1 MKFNLNPF
9 KIYSDIEN
17 GNTYIRPLNI
27 FFAILVIG
35 IDILLVTLIESQAI
49 KLLKFFDGSNEFIF
63 NLVLFLLQ
71 LFVALISLNIVLL
84 IVKKN
89 TPDTNFASNSF
100 ASDFIYVILLILGFR
115 FLYEGTIYQL
125 KNLLYI
131 DFTISSILLSC
142 IYAPFIE
149 EMMYRGIILN
159 GMLKKYSPNVAL
171 VLSSAIFGIMHFSLF
186 QSINAF
192 LIGLLIGYLFIKTKS
207 LYLCVF
213 IHFCN
218 NFIVM
223 YLPVVLFDSAVMHI
237 IYAVFNI
244 ILGVSLLWFTLLRM
258 NLKKRKKIFSD
269 YDEEFNFFVEE

>member
-27 FFAILVIG
+27 FFAILVII
-35 IDILLVTLIESQAI
+35 IDILLVTLIESQV
-49 KLLKFFDGSNEFIF
+49 LKILKTFNANSEFIF
-63 NLVLFLLQ
+63 NTILFLIQ
-71 LFVALISLNIVLL
+71 LFTALLSLNIVLL
-84 IVKKN
+84 LVKRK
-89 TPDTNFASNSF
+89 TPDINYASNSYT
-100 ASDFIYVILLILGFR
+100 SDFIYVIFLIFGFR

-131 DFTISSILLSC
+131 DFTVNSILLSC

-149 EMMYRGIILN
+149 ELMYRGIILN
-159 GMLKKYSPNVAL
+159 GMLKKYPETVAL
-171 VLSSAIFGIMHFSLF
+171 IVSSTIFGIMHFSLF

-207 LYLCVF
+207 IYLCIF

-223 YLPVVLFDSAVMHI
+223 YLPVIFFDSTIMHI
-237 IYAVFNI
+237 LYAIFNI
-244 ILGVSLLWFTLLRM
+244 ILGTCLLLLTLRKM
-258 NLKKRKKIFSD
+258 NLHKRKKIFSD